1 MAETFRHFTVDQLGD
16 GVWAVL
22 HRTAP
27 PAPDAWAVSNA
38 GIVDLGDR
46 TLVFDTLMSPDAA
59 RELRMAAEEL
69 TGRLPDVVVYSHAHN
84 DHTWGGSVFPEATIV
99 SSGQARAA
107 MVADGHLEVADF
119 REVVTDR
126 LAFWADAAS
135 SDDPVVRHDA
145 PFFLP
150 YWNGVAAALPA
161 LDLRYPDVTFD
172 DRLELHGRDWRVELV
187 ATDRAHAAGDTF
199 LLVPDARVA
208 FCGDLLFVGC
218 SPFLGDGD
226 IFGLRASLRALEVS
240 GADRFVPGHGPV
252 GGAAELGVLARY
264 VGDVEQLG
272 TAGLE
277 DTPMPDPYRSWG
289 FARFFAPNVAFRAGG
304 GRQAEA
310 APGDQAG

>member
-145 PFFLP
+145 PSFLP
-150 YWNGVAAALPA
+150 YWNGVAAALPT

-172 DRLELHGRDWRVELV
+172 DRLELHGRDRRVELV

-218 SPFLGDGD
+218 HPFLGDGD

-252 GGAAELGVLARY
+252 GGAAELGALARY
-264 VGDVEQLG
+264 IDDVEQLG
-272 TAGLE
+272 TAGRE
-277 DTPMPDPYRSWG
+277 NTPIPDPYRSWG